1 MQMSSS
7 GLNCSLLRCTS
18 GHVRQARKYDCYE
31 GLVFGESWALF
42 AQSFK
47 CFFSSLGDD
56 ERRLFQFDQIIEFAD
71 VLCCIVLY
79 VLDVDIVNHRGPRWI
94 TINVQHLGSDEEL
107 MSSNWVLMLGVIHAS
122 WQIIE

>member
-1 MQMSSS
+1 MELAHFHVSVEV
-7 GLNCSLLRCTS
+7 LALLKNS
-18 GHVRQARKYDCYE
+18 HGKSFCYE
-31 GLVFGESWALF
+31 GLVFGKSWTLF

-71 VLCCIVLY
+71 LLCGIVLY